1 MTGQNGGVG
10 VHGGSDDFRNSYM
23 MKMPFLYLL
32 TFACSVVIAGA
43 FELKAAEAADPA
55 HVNNTQPGMGKES
68 AQMIHQTDLK
78 KVWEDIDRHINPLQ
92 ADKTYPYYSYHII
105 DERYYIAVAFVDK
118 EWKLREQ
125 WMDVTAYCTAQ
136 IPLLQEM
143 GIHVK
148 KAHDILDSITSR
160 EEGDA
165 KVGELKETLIKYLD
179 AAHSKM
185 PPHMFPQLREYYFAN
200 DNALFERI
208 VNIIRNGSYNSEKL
222 DQFLRDLIP

>member
-78 KVWEDIDRHINPLQ
+78 KVWEDIDRHIKPLQ

-222 DQFLRDLIP
+222 DQFLRGLIP